1 MLKNFLMRSLIKSKL
16 KGVPE
21 AQQEQILNIVE
32 QHPELFTEIGK
43 KVEAKMKQ
51 GTPQMQAVMSVLQE
65 YKGQLSSLMQ
75 K

>member
-21 AQQEQILNIVE
+21 AQQEQILNMVE

>member
-1 MLKNFLMRSLIKSKL
+1 MRSLIKSKL

>member
-1 MLKNFLMRSLIKSKL
+1 MRSLIKSKL

-21 AQQEQILNIVE
+21 AQQEQILNMVE